1 MKHRTPLSCL
11 CVLLAMVLLLGPV
24 IPAVSAEA
32 GNSFDAA
39 QAIKVNTDY
48 SDAISASGDNDYFSF
63 SLSQAGTV
71 TLQLTH
77 KDLVKDNTYWRV
89 ALYND
94 RQKEICTCNVIGN
107 GTTYKSFLVGLAK
120 GTYYIRVS
128 AGTNRSAET
137 YKLRVNYTATP
148 NCENEL
154 NDSFDTATRLTLNTS
169 YAGSTNDAND
179 DDYYA
184 FSLTKTG
191 TVTLTLTHPD
201 LVNNDTFWIIYL
213 YNDRQ
218 KEICRCN
225 VSGSGTEYNS
235 YLVGLAKGTYYA
247 RIVNGTHTS
256 TGTYGLCVNYTP
268 TEHCE
273 TELND
278 SFDAATPI
286 PTDTP
291 ILGSTND
298 ADDDDYYAFSLDQRG
313 TVTLTMEHPDY
324 VNKDTYWIIY
334 LYNDRQK
341 VICRCNV
348 SGDGTRY
355 ESYLVGLDRG
365 TYYAR
370 ITNGTHTS
378 TETYSLRVNYTP
390 TPDCETELNDS
401 FDTATSIPVDT
412 PILGSTNDADD
423 DDYYVFTLEKTS
435 SVRIRLAHPD
445 LVDKSSFWNWYLYDD
460 RHTQISRGTFS
471 GNGSQGDS
479 ALTLL
484 DSGTYYVMLSNGTKL
499 STGTYAL
506 TVCTYCGGGDI
517 CPGRDFV
524 DMPPVDNWA
533 HAPIDWAVVQRITA
547 GTDKTHFSPNDTCT
561 RAQIVTFLWRAKGS
575 PNPKSANNPFTDV
588 KPQDYYYKA
597 VLWAV
602 ENGITAG
609 TSNTTFS
616 PGQGCT
622 RGQVVTFLWRME
634 GRPKPQGV
642 SGQDGAYNPFRD
654 VKEDTFYFDAV
665 LWAVEKGITMGTS
678 ATTFEPERTCTRAQ
692 IVSFL
697 YRDLAQ

>member
-298 ADDDDYYAFSLDQRG
+298 ADDDDYY
-313 TVTLTMEHPDY
+313 
-324 VNKDTYWIIY
+324 
-334 LYNDRQK
+334 
-341 VICRCNV
+341 
-348 SGDGTRY
+348 
-355 ESYLVGLDRG
+355 
-365 TYYAR
+365 
-370 ITNGTHTS
+370 
-378 TETYSLRVNYTP
+378 
-390 TPDCETELNDS
+390 
-401 FDTATSIPVDT
+401 
-412 PILGSTNDADD
+412 
-423 DDYYVFTLEKTS
+423 VFTLEKTS

-654 VKEDTFYFDAV
+654 VKEDAFYFDAV